1 MSVSPLAPDVNV
13 NLPSQ
18 VLYKILLQQTPLS
31 HGELSARATHSAA
44 DTSSLSSNLIRFHRV
59 SNRAVNRNWRSFQNG
74 AKYLSYKMAQ
84 ASCCSRVIIWKPWT
98 LIFQSIKS
106 ETSGTL
112 IRLRHFVFFAILN
125 YAIFCKQL

>member
-18 VLYKILLQQTPLS
+18 VLYKILLVQTLLS

-44 DTSSLSSNLIRFHRV
+44 DTSSLSPNIIRFLRV

-74 AKYLSYKMAQ
+74 TKHLLHKMAM
-84 ASCCSRVIIWKPWT
+84 A
-98 LIFQSIKS
+98 L
-106 ETSGTL
+106 GL
-112 IRLRHFVFFAILN
+112 
-125 YAIFCKQL
+125 